1 MIFSAAQQF
10 FGIARPL
17 KPSSSIKLLG
27 CDKRHKKYW
36 KKPQMAVDQNTNH
49 NKQNDQ
55 NARNAEAAKANI
67 DRTAEQGKQF
77 ADAARDG
84 VNKLVDLREQ
94 ATETTKRVMQ
104 KGVETASDHAREA
117 ADRFTRTL
125 GFSGDNSEH
134 LALRS
139 KQNMEA
145 VARCGTVLTQAFQDV
160 SRSWFG
166 LAQKQFQH
174 NLDGMNKLVRAKS
187 LQEFTAIQSELVRE
201 GLQNMVQDSKAIT
214 ETSTRAVEEASKTF
228 SSVGPQ
234 SPTVIR

>member
-1 MIFSAAQQF
+1 MALNQNNAQGKQ
-10 FGIARPL
+10 
-17 KPSSSIKLLG
+17 
-27 CDKRHKKYW
+27 H
-36 KKPQMAVDQNTNH
+36 DQND
-49 NKQNDQ
+49 KIAD
-55 NARNAEAAKANI
+55 AAKANI
-67 DRTAEQGKQF
+67 NKTAEQGAQL

-84 VNKLVDLREQ
+84 MNKIVDLREH
-94 ATETTKRVMQ
+94 ATENTKQLVQ
-104 KGVETASDHAREA
+104 KSVETASHHAREA
-117 ADRFTRTL
+117 TERFTRTI
-125 GFSGDNSEH
+125 GFSGENSER
-134 LALRS
+134 LALQS

-145 VARCGTVLTQAFQDV
+145 VTRCGTVLTQAFQDV

-201 GLQNMVQDSKAIT
+201 SLQHMVQDSKAIT
-214 ETSTRAVEEASKTF
+214 ETSARAVEEASKTF